1 MSDDLSIQGT
11 LAETTV
17 PDLCRSLIRSRETA
31 IISLEAVDRHDSL
44 YFSDGRIVYATT
56 SDPDLEL
63 GEILLRMGEIN
74 LQQYNDASE
83 RMVSSKR
90 IGAVLLELGYL
101 KPEELM
107 RAVER
112 QVCSIVMH
120 ALTFRSGSYTIE
132 FASEFSREILTLGI
146 NTERLL
152 MDGVGRV
159 EHWSLIARGIGKMTR
174 LLRQA
179 DDADARIYHLDLSE
193 EESYVYSLFSEPQT
207 IELLCERS
215 YLSNFV
221 TCRTVWGFL
230 SVNLII
236 ETESGQ
242 VDQRRAALESE
253 FELESSVESYNSAF
267 QKIFN
272 MVFQEIGDHTYDFVD
287 RVVTHISPEVL
298 PYLSGMSLVNEA
310 RIDFDQLLNNMI
322 ASGSND
328 KPTIVHNVLNE
339 LLYGWIYETKVEFGT
354 RLEDRINEIVEG
366 LKR

>member
-17 PDLCRSLIRSRETA
+17 PDLCRSLIRSGETA

-44 YFSDGRIVYATT
+44 YFTDGRIVYATT

-107 RAVER
+107 RAVEG

-120 ALTFRSGSYTIE
+120 ALSFRSGSYTIE

-179 DDADARIYHLDLSE
+179 EDADARIFHLDLSE
-193 EESYVYSLFSEPQT
+193 EESYVYSLFSEPQS
-207 IELLCERS
+207 IETLCERS

-230 SVNLII
+230 SVNLLR
-236 ETESGQ
+236 ETESAQ
-242 VDQRRAALESE
+242 VDERRAALESE
-253 FELESSVESYNSAF
+253 FELESSVERYNSAF

-354 RLEDRINEIVEG
+354 RLEERINEIVAG
-366 LKR
+366 LKG